1 VALVT
6 GGPLKGRTIVVTR
19 AAAQAGAFVELLEG
33 AGARVFQAPTI
44 AIEPP
49 PSWTPLDRALD
60 ELARFSWAIFTSVNG
75 VAMVARR
82 LGERGLAWTAFGA
95 LRVAAIGPA
104 TAEALVEHGVQP
116 ATVPDEYRAEALVEC
131 LRPQIGPTDRV
142 LLARAAQAREVLARE
157 LARLGAA
164 VVEVPAYT
172 TRRVDGGVARLREA
186 LAAGTVDAVTFTSSS
201 TARNFAELFTA
212 EERQDL
218 LTGVTVASIG
228 PITAATAAEYGLTT
242 RVMPAQY
249 TIAALARA
257 IIDHY
262 AGSPPPPRRGPRK
275 DRRSR

>member
-1 VALVT
+1 MT
-6 GGPLKGRTIVVTR
+6 GGPLEGRTIVVTR
-19 AAAQAGAFVELLEG
+19 AAAQAGTFVELLEG

-44 AIEPP
+44 EIEPP
-49 PSWTPLDRALD
+49 PSWMPLDRALD
-60 ELARFSWAIFTSVNG
+60 QLATFSWVIFTSVNG

-82 LGERGLAWTAFGA
+82 LGERGLAWTGFGA

-104 TAEALVEHGVQP
+104 TAEALVEHGVWP
-116 ATVPDEYRAEALVEC
+116 ASVPDEYRAEALVEC

-142 LLARAAQAREVLARE
+142 LLPRAAQARELLAQE

-172 TRRVDGGVARLREA
+172 TRRVDGGAAGLREA
-186 LAAGTVDAVTFTSSS
+186 LAAGAVDAITFTSSS

-212 EERQDL
+212 EERQGWL
-218 LTGVTVASIG
+218 RGVTIASIG

-242 RVMPAQY
+242 HVMPPQY

-257 IIDHY
+257 IIEHY
-262 AGSPPPPRRGPRK
+262 VRSQPPRRLVPRA